1 MTRMAARMLLV
12 AAAVVG
18 VLMIAGPASAHP
30 LGNFTVNTYS
40 GITVTADRLQVQYVL
55 DLAEIPTLQERVRLD
70 ADRDGVVESEEAQ
83 AWAGDRA
90 HDLAGGLHIALDGR
104 PLDLAMDTARVE
116 LAPGQ
121 AGLDVLR
128 LEATY
133 TAPVAGEGRIAFRDR
148 NYAALVGW
156 REVTAVGSGGVAVS
170 RSSVPT
176 TSVSDEL
183 RAYPEGLLSSPL
195 EVREAAFDFGP
206 GEQATGGVSLMGSD
220 GRPGIEDGP
229 LAGLVSRPDL
239 SVGVVMLAL
248 GAAFATGALH
258 ALAPGH
264 GKTVTTAYLVGTQ
277 TRTRHAVGAGIAV
290 AVMHTASV
298 VAVGVVVL
306 LLARTFPAE
315 RIYPWLTVSA
325 GAAAVALGGTLLWR
339 RVRHRHSDHHGH
351 KPPLSRGGIAA
362 LAASGGLLPSPTA
375 IVVLLGA
382 VSLGRTAFGVSLIA
396 AFGLGL
402 AAALIAVG
410 VAAVSVRDLMAR
422 RARRAAA
429 FLPIAGAAAILVVG
443 LVVATTGVLRL

>member
-1 MTRMAARMLLV
+1 MNRVTARVILV
-12 AAAVVG
+12 AGAIVG
-18 VLMIAGPASAHP
+18 VLMVAGPASAHP

-40 GITVTADRLQVQYVL
+40 GITVTPDRLEIEYVL
-55 DLAEIPTLQERVRLD
+55 DLAEIPTLQERSGLD

-83 AWAGDRA
+83 SWAGDRA
-90 HDLAGGLHIALDGR
+90 DDLAGGLQVALDGR
-104 PLDLAMDTARVE
+104 PLDLAMDTASVE

-133 TAPVAGEGRIAFRDR
+133 TASVDGGGRIEFRDR

-156 REVTAVGSGGVAVS
+156 HEVTAVGSGGIAVS

-176 TSVSDEL
+176 TSVSSEL

-195 EVREAAFDFGP
+195 DVRQAAFDFAP
-206 GEQATGGVSLMGSD
+206 GEQTTGGVSPAASED
-220 GRPGIEDGP
+220 RPGIEDSP
-229 LAGLVSRPDL
+229 LASLVSRPDL
-239 SVGVVMLAL
+239 SVGVVMVAL

-264 GKTVTTAYLVGTQ
+264 GKTVTTAYLAGTA

-298 VAVGVVVL
+298 VAVGLVVL

-315 RIYPWLTVSA
+315 RIYPWLTVAA

-339 RVRHRHSDHHGH
+339 RLRHSHSNHHDH

-410 VAAVSVRDLMAR
+410 VAAVRLRDLMAR
-422 RARRAAA
+422 RAQRIAA

-443 LVVATTGVLRL
+443 LVVATTGVVRL